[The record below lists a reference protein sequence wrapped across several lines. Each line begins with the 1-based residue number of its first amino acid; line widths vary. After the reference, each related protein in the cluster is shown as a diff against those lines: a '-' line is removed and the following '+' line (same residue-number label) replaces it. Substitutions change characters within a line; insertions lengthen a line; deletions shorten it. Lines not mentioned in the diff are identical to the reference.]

1 MMITMWVAEM
11 VDVYGIIVEAS
22 ASVIVVVSVAVL
34 VSMAI
39 LFMGIRL
46 FSK

>member
-1 MMITMWVAEM
+1 M
-11 VDVYGIIVEAS
+11 VDVYGIIVEAG